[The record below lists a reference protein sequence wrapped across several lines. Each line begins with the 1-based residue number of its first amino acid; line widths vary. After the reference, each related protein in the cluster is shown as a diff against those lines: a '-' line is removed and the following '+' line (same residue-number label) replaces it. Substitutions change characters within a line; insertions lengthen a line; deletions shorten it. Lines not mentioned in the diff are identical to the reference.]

1 MGKTNVCR
9 GEESSVPAG
18 CRQKNHGQPPKA
30 VKVGSRVRHEN
41 LSLET
46 IPAAALSAGS
56 GLSQIS
62 PAEPTTGLCPGE
74 SSLSMP
80 CFKDLPPDF
89 AVK

>member
-1 MGKTNVCR
+1 MFAEVKR
-9 GEESSVPAG
+9 AQKVPAG
-18 CRQKNHGQPPKA
+18 CRQENHAQPPKA

-46 IPAAALSAGS
+46 VPAAALSAGS
-56 GLSQIS
+56 GLSQLS

-74 SSLSMP
+74 SSHSVP